1 MIIKEI
7 GPGVHVPS
15 APLDPLLAADP
26 GFRIRGCADPPG
38 ASTYDFAKFPKK
50 LHEIEK
56 ILGRRRGS
64 AGSAAV
70 DPPMATAFCFE
81 FQKIFKIN

>member
-1 MIIKEI
+1 MKIKEI
-7 GPGVHVPS
+7 GPGVRVPS

-26 GFRIRGCADPPG
+26 GFRIRGCTDTSG

-64 AGSAAV
+64 AGSAAI

-81 FQKIFKIN
+81 FQKYLK